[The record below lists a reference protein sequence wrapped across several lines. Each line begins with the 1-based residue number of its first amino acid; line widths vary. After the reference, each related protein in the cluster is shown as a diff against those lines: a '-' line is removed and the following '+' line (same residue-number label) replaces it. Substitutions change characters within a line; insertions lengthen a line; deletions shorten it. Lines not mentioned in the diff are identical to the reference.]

1 MPKYIC
7 ECCDF
12 TSTKKNLYDEH
23 MTSDKHMLKEIAIN
37 FFKFA
42 RNKIDRDIERMFFK
56 NIIGITISEDKTV
69 KSFSEIPD
77 ELIHE
82 ACKDSSVNTCDFC
95 NKTYSSKKNLL
106 RHKQN
111 CKNKTNKTTLI
122 NKPDKKDTI
131 FIYNTQ
137 NNPTCTIEGIE
148 YKVHRIIEV
157 IQPINIENLVD
168 SVSS

>member
-12 TSTKKNLYDEH
+12 TTTKKTLYDDH
-23 MTSDKHMLKEIAIN
+23 MTSDNHMLKEIAID

-42 RNKIDRDIERMFFK
+42 RRKIDRDIERMFFK
-56 NIIGITISEDKTV
+56 SILGVNISENKTV

-82 ACKDSSVNTCDFC
+82 ACKDSSADNTCEFC
-95 NKTYSSKKNLL
+95 NKTFVSKQNLI
-106 RHKQN
+106 RHKLK
-111 CKNKTNKTTLI
+111 CKNKTTLI
-122 NKPDKKDTI
+122 NKPDKIDTI

-137 NNPTCTIEGIE
+137 NKPTCNIDGVE
-148 YKVHRIIEV
+148 YRVHRIIEV
-157 IQPINIENLVD
+157 IQPINKVD
-168 SVSS
+168 SVN